1 MKINMQE
8 FKVHLDGLTE
18 EDAGIRQRAVSG
30 LAKYSDAEWE
40 SSPDAVMPVIEALV
54 RSDHRRAGRT
64 FDGPFRAEAAK
75 ALGNIGTRS
84 KAVVPELLH
93 LLQNDPDGAVRV
105 EAARALG
112 KIGAGA
118 QPACQALAAV
128 LTAQGG
134 GDTLR
139 GEVAWALVRV
149 APDAPDT
156 AAALHAAAA
165 DRSGHVGVCAA
176 AALGR
181 IGDVSKAVPALA
193 ARLSDRRV
201 RDAAVQALYRIG
213 PKARQALPALLAAAK
228 DKDRLF
234 RESVVMALKKI
245 DPDAAARAG
254 IK

>member
-8 FKVHLDGLTE
+8 FKGYLDGLTE
-18 EDAGIRQRAVSG
+18 EDAGTRHRAVSG

-40 SSPDAVMPVIEALV
+40 GSPDAVNPVIEALV
-54 RSDHRRAGRT
+54 RSDQRRSGRT

-75 ALGNIGTRS
+75 TLGNIGTRS

-93 LLQNDPDGAVRV
+93 LLQNDPDVAVRV

-128 LTAQGG
+128 LSARGG
-134 GDTLR
+134 ADTLR
-139 GEVAWALVRV
+139 GEVVWALARV

-156 AAALHAAAA
+156 ATALRAAA

-176 AALGR
+176 AALGS
-181 IGDVSKAVPALA
+181 IGDVGTAVPALA
-193 ARLSDRRV
+193 ARLSDRAV

-213 PKARQALPALLAAAK
+213 PKARQAVPELLAAAK

>member
-8 FKVHLDGLTE
+8 FKVHMEGLTQ
-18 EDAGIRQRAVSG
+18 EDAGTRQRAISG
-30 LAKYSDAEWE
+30 LAKYSGTEWE
-40 SSPDAVMPVIEALV
+40 GSPDAVKSAIEALV
-54 RSDHRRAGRT
+54 PSGDRRAGRT
-64 FDGPFRAEAAK
+64 FDSPFRAEAAK
-75 ALGNIGTRS
+75 TLGNIGPRS

-93 LLQNDPDGAVRV
+93 LLQNDPDVAVRV

-112 KIGAGA
+112 KIGTGA
-118 QPACQALAAV
+118 ESACQALAAV
-128 LTAQGG
+128 LRARGS

-149 APDAPDT
+149 APNNSAT
-156 AAALHAAAA
+156 AAALHTATA

-176 AALGR
+176 AALGS
-181 IGDVSKAVPALA
+181 IGDVGNAVPALA
-193 ARLSDRRV
+193 ARLRDPGV

-213 PKARQALPALLAAAK
+213 PKARQAFPELLAAAK

-234 RESVVMALKKI
+234 RESVLMALKKI
-245 DPDAAARAG
+245 DPDAAARAE

>member
-8 FKVHLDGLTE
+8 FKVHLNGLTQ
-18 EDAGIRQRAVSG
+18 EDAGTRQRAVTG
-30 LAKYSDAEWE
+30 LAKYSCAEWE
-40 SSPDAVMPVIEALV
+40 GSPDAVIPAIEALV
-54 RSDHRRAGRT
+54 RSDHGRAGRT
-64 FDGPFRAEAAK
+64 CDGRFRTEAAK
-75 ALGNIGTRS
+75 TLGNIGTRS

-93 LLQNDPDGAVRV
+93 LLQNDPDVAVRV

-112 KIGAGA
+112 KIGTGA
-118 QPACQALAAV
+118 ERACQVLAAA
-128 LTAQGG
+128 LSARGG
-134 GDTLR
+134 GDMLR
-139 GEVAWALVRV
+139 GEVAWALARV

-156 AAALHAAAA
+156 AAALHAVAA

-176 AALGR
+176 AALGS
-181 IGDVSKAVPALA
+181 IGDVGNAVPALA
-193 ARLSDRRV
+193 ARLSDRGV
-201 RDAAVQALYRIG
+201 REAAVQALYRIG
-213 PKARQALPALLAAAK
+213 PKAQPAFPELLAAAK